1 VEWVN
6 ACRLTRTRRA
16 APPRAGAAALVE
28 HHAVASGAATTLRLV
43 LVGVACRR
51 KVRGDE
57 PRAKRSRHGRHCP
70 SPALV
75 PPRRS
80 GSAGSRA
87 RDGTAQLPPIRRR
100 ESTGARAPRRR
111 CPRTAEGQEPGG
123 STRCGRKT
131 AMGRAR
137 RNESKDEA
145 SGGGASISREKT
157 AA

>member
-16 APPRAGAAALVE
+16 APPRAGAATLAE
-28 HHAVASGAATTLRLV
+28 RHATASGAATMLRLV
-43 LVGVACRR
+43 LVGVACLR
-51 KVRGDE
+51 KARGDE

-75 PPRRS
+75 SPRRS

-87 RDGTAQLPPIRRR
+87 RDETVQLPLIRRR
-100 ESTGARAPRRR
+100 ESTGARAPARR

-137 RNESKDEA
+137 TNESKDEA
-145 SGGGASISREKT
+145 SSGGASISLENT